1 MDRTQRRVA
10 TAAFLV
16 AALAGST
23 VRAAPVGPV
32 VNGEFELFAPGRDIA
47 CEVFGGAGVD
57 VLPQD
62 KNPHITDPTDP
73 NQELPWPWLTSVSP
87 CEQSVFKAA
96 QWSSS
101 GVTQFGDWNGDGDRE
116 ASIDGTR
123 PVDPTIGAA
132 HNFWQAWPNPQQ
144 AYTADFDALKFRVE
158 GGWIPAGASVQ
169 ISLSRTPLEEPSPWV
184 GLFIECSLTFP
195 MTAGA
200 SGQISADPLSATFA
214 SSYSGCDGTAASY
227 AAADDAGKRAILG
240 RLRIVQLSFWGF
252 QTGAPLLLDG
262 VDLSGAKILGAI

>member
-32 VNGEFELFAPGRDIA
+32 VNGEFELFAPGKDVSCA
-47 CEVFGGAGVD
+47 AFGDTSVQ
-57 VLPQD
+57 VLP
-62 KNPHITDPTDP
+62 PPG
-73 NQELPWPWLTSVSP
+73 PWIISVAP
-87 CEQSVFKAA
+87 CEQGIFKAA

-123 PVDPTIGAA
+123 PVDPSIGKA
-132 HNFWQAWPNPQQ
+132 HNFWQAFPNPQQ
-144 AYTADFDALKFRVE
+144 AYTADFEALRFRVE
-158 GGWIPAGASVQ
+158 DGSIPAGAMVQ

-184 GLFIECSLTFP
+184 GIYLECSLTFP

-200 SGQISADPLSATFA
+200 TGPVSADPLSATFA
-214 SSYSGCDGTAASY
+214 SSYSDCDGTAAAY
-227 AAADDAGKRAILG
+227 AAADAAGKRAILG

-252 QTGAPLLLDG
+252 QTGAPVLLDG
-262 VDLSGAKILGAI
+262 VELAGAKILGTI